1 MTRIAGVIFDC
12 DGTIVDSRDL
22 IVPFYH
28 WLFTQVGLPP
38 IDTSD
43 PVAYDIVL
51 SRSDAEVF
59 DHFVPDPAHREKLWA
74 FMRAFDFAEWVSH
87 LKLEPHATDVL
98 TALRPHYRL
107 AIATNRGRDMDLLV
121 RHFGFA
127 DYVDTVVCAA
137 DVTNPKPHPEM
148 LLLAAERMGIAPRH
162 LVYVGDTEV
171 DGEAA
176 TAAGMHFV
184 CYRRGAKPGT
194 DSELRV
200 RDDGGRRTTVAA
212 GGNGGG
218 CVGDLRRLPE
228 RLLELQPGLT
238 PPTAG

>member
-1 MTRIAGVIFDC
+1 MPLISGVIFDC

-22 IVPFYH
+22 IVPFYD
-28 WLFTQVGLPP
+28 WLFVQVGLTP

-59 DHFVPDPAHREKLWA
+59 DHFVPDPADQQKLWG
-74 FMRAFDFAEWVSH
+74 FMEAFDFAEWVTQ
-87 LKLEPHATDVL
+87 LKLEPHASEVL

-107 AIATNRGRDMDLLV
+107 AIATNRGRDMDLLA
-121 RHFGFA
+121 RHFGLA
-127 DYVDTVVCAA
+127 AYVDTIVSAA

-148 LLLAAERMGIAPRH
+148 LLLAAARIGVAPQH

-176 TAAGMHFV
+176 AAAGMHFV
-184 CYRRGAKPGT
+184 CYRRGAEAAAEVATAAPAMAVAGT
-194 DSELRV
+194 GD
-200 RDDGGRRTTVAA
+200 
-212 GGNGGG
+212 G
-218 CVGDLRRLPE
+218 CVGDLRHLPE
-228 RLLELQPGLT
+228 RLLALG
-238 PPTAG
+238 GR